1 MKGIQIEE
9 QGGPE
14 VMQWVDLPEPIAAAG
29 QIIVE
34 LGAAGLNYIDTYQR
48 DGLYSVQLPYVLGLE
63 GAGTVIEVGDG
74 VDHIGVGDRVAWAS
88 APSSYAERAAV
99 PADKVMIVPEGI
111 DDEIAAALPLQG
123 MTAHYLALDSYALG
137 PDDRCLIHAGAG
149 GVGLLLIQIAKLRG
163 AEVFTTVGTPD
174 KADLATAAGA
184 DHTILY
190 RDVDFADAV
199 REIAGEERPL
209 DVVYDGVG
217 KSVFD
222 ASLGLIRKRGMMV
235 TFGNASGPVD
245 PISPL
250 VLSQNGSLFLTRPT
264 LFDHVT
270 TAEQIQRRADDL
282 YTWHGAGDL
291 DVRIGARYSMSDA
304 ADAHR
309 ALEARTTTG
318 KVLLLP

>member
-1 MKGIQIEE
+1 
-9 QGGPE
+9 
-14 VMQWVDLPEPIAAAG
+14 
-29 QIIVE
+29 
-34 LGAAGLNYIDTYQR
+34 
-48 DGLYSVQLPYVLGLE
+48 
-63 GAGTVIEVGDG
+63 
-74 VDHIGVGDRVAWAS
+74 
-88 APSSYAERAAV
+88 
-99 PADKVMIVPEGI
+99 
-111 DDEIAAALPLQG
+111 
-123 MTAHYLALDSYALG
+123 
-137 PDDRCLIHAGAG
+137 
-149 GVGLLLIQIAKLRG
+149 LLIQIAKLRG